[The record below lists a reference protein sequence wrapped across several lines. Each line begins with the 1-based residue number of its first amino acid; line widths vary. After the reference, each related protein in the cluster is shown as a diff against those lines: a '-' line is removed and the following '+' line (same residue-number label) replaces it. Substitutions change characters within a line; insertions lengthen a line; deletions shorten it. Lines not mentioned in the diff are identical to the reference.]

1 MKSIIEEIFY
11 GNRGNIES
19 INFGEDYQNAHTKE
33 CELFEKMEN
42 VLNEKQKKML
52 NKIFW
57 ARCGTEAEAVKA
69 AYTEGF
75 KLGLSIAAECLTK

>member
-1 MKSIIEEIFY
+1 MKSVIEEIFY

-19 INFGEDYQNAHTKE
+19 LKFGEDYNEAHTKE
-33 CELFEKMEN
+33 CELFKKMEN
-42 VLNEKQKKML
+42 GLNDKQKKML

-57 ARCGTEAEAVKA
+57 ARCETEAEAVKT

-75 KLGLSIAAECLTK
+75 KLGLSIAAECLIK